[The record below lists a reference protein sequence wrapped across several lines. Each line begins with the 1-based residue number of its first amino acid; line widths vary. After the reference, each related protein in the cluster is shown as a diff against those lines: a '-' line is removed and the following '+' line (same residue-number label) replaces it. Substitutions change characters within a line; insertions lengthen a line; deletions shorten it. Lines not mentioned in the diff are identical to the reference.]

1 MELLQDVYILLERI
15 GQRERNRKFVI
26 VASRQ
31 HVLIQRQREVVKL
44 IETMRSQSHI
54 SNYILFVYKKFLV
67 DRRDDNTW
75 DDKIMKVSPRI
86 I

>member
-26 VASRQ
+26 VSSRQ
-31 HVLIQRQREVVKL
+31 HVLIQREVVKL

-67 DRRDDNTW
+67 DRRDDNT
-75 DDKIMKVSPRI
+75 
-86 I
+86 

>member
-67 DRRDDNTW
+67 DRRDDNT
-75 DDKIMKVSPRI
+75 
-86 I
+86 

>member
-31 HVLIQRQREVVKL
+31 HVLIQREVVKL

-67 DRRDDNTW
+67 DRRDDNT
-75 DDKIMKVSPRI
+75 
-86 I
+86 

>member
-26 VASRQ
+26 VSSRQ

-67 DRRDDNTW
+67 DRRDDNT
-75 DDKIMKVSPRI
+75 
-86 I
+86 

>member
-67 DRRDDNTW
+67 DQRDDNT
-75 DDKIMKVSPRI
+75 
-86 I
+86 

>member
-54 SNYILFVYKKFLV
+54 SNYISFVYKKFLV
-67 DRRDDNTW
+67 DRRDDNT
-75 DDKIMKVSPRI
+75 
-86 I
+86 

>member
-44 IETMRSQSHI
+44 IERMRSQSHI

-67 DRRDDNTW
+67 DRRDDNT
-75 DDKIMKVSPRI
+75 
-86 I
+86 

>member
-31 HVLIQRQREVVKL
+31 HVLIQREVVKL